1 MSGDTYPNVHRPSPE
16 RVAAIADGL
25 GLDLT
30 DEELADYLAVLDGA
44 LDDVQRVME
53 LPSPSFPIHR
63 RSYTDRPPGHS
74 PSGEDDPY
82 NVWIT
87 RCTIEGADDG
97 PLAGRTVGL
106 KDNIAL
112 ATYPMTCGSRVLRDY
127 VPRID
132 ATVVTRLLD
141 AGGTITG
148 KLNME
153 AFAWSG
159 SSDISDYGTVPNPH
173 DPALL
178 AGGSSSGSGAAVA
191 LGECDIALG
200 GDQGGSIRIPAS
212 WCGVVGLKPTTG
224 LLPYTGIFPLDPT
237 IDHVGPM
244 GCTVEDVALA
254 TEVLAGEDVQN
265 GVRMDARQ
273 PRGVSAEPYTDALD
287 EGVDGLTIGVLE
299 EGLDWPA
306 GDPEVDEV
314 VRDAVDGL
322 RSRGATVESVSV
334 DFHREILTLLT
345 PLEIQGGTRTMEEGG
360 VGTHHTGW
368 YWTDLVDAVE
378 SRTRSRTDEL
388 PPTAKSS
395 LLVGTYLAETFG
407 IEFYAKAKNV
417 VLELE
422 RQLTAHLD
430 RCDVLV
436 TPTVPML
443 PFERDDSLSRTERL
457 GRIVENH
464 RNTATFD
471 HTHHPALTVPCGSVD
486 GLPVGIQLVGDHF
499 DETTLFTVGR
509 AVEQATE
516 APTVPVSPAA
526 VDRADRE

>member
-1 MSGDTYPNVHRPSPE
+1 MAGDTSPNVHRPSPE
-16 RVAAIADGL
+16 RVAAIADDL
-25 GLDLT
+25 GLELN

-44 LDDVQRVME
+44 LDDVQRLME
-53 LPSPSFPIHR
+53 LPSPEFPIHR
-63 RSYTDRPPGHS
+63 RTHTDRPPGHE
-74 PSGEDDPY
+74 PTGDDDPF

-87 RCTIEGADDG
+87 RCTVEGDDDG

-112 ATYPMTCGSRVLRDY
+112 AAYPMTCGSRVLRDY

-132 ATVVTRLLD
+132 ATVVSRLLD
-141 AGGTITG
+141 AGATITG

-173 DPALL
+173 DPSRL

-191 LGECDIALG
+191 LGECDVALG

-224 LLPYTGIFPLDPT
+224 LVPYTGIFPLDPT

-244 GCTVEDVALA
+244 ARSVEDVALA
-254 TEVLAGEDVQN
+254 TEVLAGEDIQN

-273 PRGVSAEPYTDALD
+273 PRGVSAAPYADALD
-287 EGVDGLTIGVLE
+287 EGVEDLTIGILE
-299 EGLDWPA
+299 EGFDWPA
-306 GDPEVDEV
+306 GDSRIDETV
-314 VRDAVDGL
+314 HGVIDDLAA
-322 RSRGATVESVSV
+322 RGATVESVSV
-334 DFHREILTLLT
+334 DFHRDILTLLT

-388 PPTAKSS
+388 PPTAKGS
-395 LLVGTYLAETFG
+395 LLVGTYLAETYG
-407 IEFYAKAKNV
+407 IEFYAKAKNI

-430 RCDVLV
+430 RCDALV
-436 TPTVPML
+436 MPTIPML

-471 HTHHPALTVPCGSVD
+471 HTHHPALTVPCGGVD
-486 GLPVGIQLVGDHF
+486 GLPVGLQVVGSHF
-499 DETTLFTVGR
+499 DEATLFTVGA
-509 AVEQATE
+509 AVERLTE
-516 APTVPVSPAA
+516 TPTVPVSPPATDA
-526 VDRADRE
+526 TDG